1 MVALSNTYDLLL
13 NWSMMTGRDERGSTA
28 VLAHAEDGRWTH
40 GREDN
45 DAAASLEVPIHDCK
59 IATCM
64 HVDEI
69 GGESCY
75 HRRNRLIEL

>member
-1 MVALSNTYDLLL
+1 MHFMIPDRALTSPTPPATHADFLL
-13 NWSMMTGRDERGSTA
+13 MTCRDERGSTA

-64 HVDEI
+64 HADEI
-69 GGESCY
+69 GGE
-75 HRRNRLIEL
+75 HDF